1 MDDRSFTIITVA
13 ILILSPILLYMNGN
27 DDETVNNYDTS
38 SGLVPVWERVNQ
50 NFNTTGSYSYT
61 LESGDFDIMGPES
74 VFIDVDLPSSEL
86 GCTITDDCQVHL
98 GLWLP
103 DVPNG
108 TKIPVIAD
116 VGPYYD
122 DGDVDALTPANRL
135 GKFLIENMV
144 PHGYAVAQVS
154 VFGTGMSNHCM
165 DFMGLSEQMGI
176 DAAVTWLGTQE
187 WSNGNVGIV
196 GKSYDGT
203 TPWQAAMFGN
213 PHLKTIIPISGLIGV
228 HDLMWRNGSMEARGL
243 AMHNGVYG
251 SFGWDGDS
259 EDWQTMCR
267 GYAEGYANGPAAY
280 LAGDEV
286 NYAGNTYWTDRHF
299 LERTIQ
305 NYNGSIYFI
314 HGMQDWNVDPHMAF
328 PAYKQLQ
335 QAGFEIK
342 GLFGQWGHHYP
353 DRPSDQDSMPSGR
366 GAEGFPYSVRYDWAQ
381 DLLEWFNYYLYDGT
395 LKPYLHVEMQ
405 DNLGGWRVE
414 ETWPS
419 ADTEFLQLPIGEGL
433 TVTSGSGLVGPTNT
447 LTLETE
453 IFENETRISG
463 MPTFHVDV
471 TIPPGQT
478 SGHLFIELFIADGIH
493 LGHGVMDLRYHAGG
507 RECGQPCTVTGTVNA
522 KMEMFAMDVVVPAGS
537 ALELVISQTGDDYI
551 PSTVSSGY
559 VTIGTNQNSV
569 LSLPIIDRTADDLF
583 VPPVWYENICL
594 LYTSDAADEE

>member
-1 MDDRSFTIITVA
+1 MEQRVFAGITVG
-13 ILILSPILLYMNGN
+13 ILLLSSLLLYFSEDTEI
-27 DDETVNNYDTS
+27 DDDYIEDN
-38 SGLVPVWERVNQ
+38 GLVPVWERVNQ
-50 NFNTTGSYSYT
+50 NFNTTGDYSYT
-61 LESGDFDIMGPES
+61 LELGQYNITGPES
-74 VFIDVDLPSSEL
+74 VFIDVNLPSSEL
-86 GCTITDDCQVHL
+86 GCTIADDCQVHL

-103 DVPNG
+103 DLPNG

-154 VFGTGMSNHCM
+154 VFGTGESNHCM
-165 DFMGLSEQMGI
+165 DFMGLSEQLGI

-228 HDLMWRNGSMEARGL
+228 HDLMWRNGSMEARGI

-251 SFGWDGDS
+251 SFGLDGDL
-259 EDWQTMCR
+259 EDWQTGCK
-267 GYAEGYANGPAAY
+267 GYLEGYYNGVIAY
-280 LAGDEV
+280 QTGDQAEILP
-286 NYAGNTYWTDRHF
+286 GNTYWADRHF
-299 LERTIQ
+299 LERAMQ

-335 QAGFEIK
+335 NAGFEIK

-381 DLLEWFNYYLYDGT
+381 DLLEWFNYYLYDGN

-447 LTLETE
+447 LILETE

-471 TIPPGQT
+471 TIPPLQT
-478 SGHLFIELFIADGIH
+478 SGHLFIELFIAGGIH

-537 ALELVISQTGDDYI
+537 SLELVISQTGDDYI

-569 LSLPIIDRTADDLF
+569 LSLPIIDRTSEDLF
-583 VPPVWYENICL
+583 MPPIWYE
-594 LYTSDAADEE
+594 E

>member
-1 MDDRSFTIITVA
+1 MDERSFTIITVA
-13 ILILSPILLYMNGN
+13 ILIISPILLYMNS
-27 DDETVNNYDTS
+27 DETLEQDSLIDNN
-38 SGLVPVWERVNQ
+38 GLVPVWERINQ

-61 LESGDFDIMGPES
+61 LESGQYGTLGPES

-108 TKIPVIAD
+108 TKVPVIAD

-154 VFGTGMSNHCM
+154 AFGTGMSNHCM

-176 DAAVTWLGTQE
+176 DAAVTWLGTQD

-259 EDWQTMCR
+259 EDWQTVCR

-353 DRPSDQDSMPSGR
+353 DRPGDHNGMSAGR
-366 GAEGFPYSVRYDWAQ
+366 GAEAYPMSVRYDWAQ
-381 DLLEWFNYYLYDGT
+381 DLLEWFNYYLYEGNM
-395 LKPYLHVEMQ
+395 KPALHVEMQ

-414 ETWPS
+414 QTWP
-419 ADTEFLQLPIGEGL
+419 ANDREFLQLPIGEGL
-433 TVTSGSGLVGPTNT
+433 NVVSGSGIVGPTNT

-478 SGHLFIELFIADGIH
+478 SGHLYIELAIAGGIH
-493 LGHGVMDLRYHAGG
+493 LGHGVMDLRYHEGG

-522 KMEMFAMDVVVPAGS
+522 KMQMFALDVVVPAGN
-537 ALELVISQTGDDYI
+537 ALELVITQTNDDYI
-551 PSTVSSGY
+551 PSPVSSGY
-559 VTIGTNQNSV
+559 VTVGTNQNSV
-569 LSLPIIDRTADDLF
+569 LSLPIIDREADDLF
-583 VPPVWYENICL
+583 TPPIWFENN
-594 LYTSDAADEE
+594 E

>member
-27 DDETVNNYDTS
+27 DDKTENYFDSNN
-38 SGLVPVWERVNQ
+38 GLVPVWERVNQ

-61 LESGDFDIMGPES
+61 LESGQYNTIGPES
-74 VFIDVDLPSSEL
+74 VFIDVDLPNSEL

-267 GYAEGYANGPAAY
+267 GYVEGYANGPAAY

-353 DRPSDQDSMPSGR
+353 DRPGDHNGMPAGR
-366 GAEGFPYSVRYDWAQ
+366 GAEAYPQ
-381 DLLEWFNYYLYDGT
+381 EQN
-395 LKPYLHVEMQ
+395 H
-405 DNLGGWRVE
+405 
-414 ETWPS
+414 
-419 ADTEFLQLPIGEGL
+419 
-433 TVTSGSGLVGPTNT
+433 
-447 LTLETE
+447 
-453 IFENETRISG
+453 
-463 MPTFHVDV
+463 H
-471 TIPPGQT
+471 
-478 SGHLFIELFIADGIH
+478 
-493 LGHGVMDLRYHAGG
+493 
-507 RECGQPCTVTGTVNA
+507 
-522 KMEMFAMDVVVPAGS
+522 FA
-537 ALELVISQTGDDYI
+537 
-551 PSTVSSGY
+551 
-559 VTIGTNQNSV
+559 
-569 LSLPIIDRTADDLF
+569 
-583 VPPVWYENICL
+583 
-594 LYTSDAADEE
+594 

>member
-1 MDDRSFTIITVA
+1 
-13 ILILSPILLYMNGN
+13 
-27 DDETVNNYDTS
+27 
-38 SGLVPVWERVNQ
+38 
-50 NFNTTGSYSYT
+50 
-61 LESGDFDIMGPES
+61 
-74 VFIDVDLPSSEL
+74 
-86 GCTITDDCQVHL
+86 
-98 GLWLP
+98 
-103 DVPNG
+103 
-108 TKIPVIAD
+108 
-116 VGPYYD
+116 
-122 DGDVDALTPANRL
+122 
-135 GKFLIENMV
+135 
-144 PHGYAVAQVS
+144 
-154 VFGTGMSNHCM
+154 
-165 DFMGLSEQMGI
+165 
-176 DAAVTWLGTQE
+176 
-187 WSNGNVGIV
+187 
-196 GKSYDGT
+196 
-203 TPWQAAMFGN
+203 
-213 PHLKTIIPISGLIGV
+213 
-228 HDLMWRNGSMEARGL
+228 ME
-243 AMHNGVYG
+243 
-251 SFGWDGDS
+251 
-259 EDWQTMCR
+259 
-267 GYAEGYANGPAAY
+267 
-280 LAGDEV
+280 
-286 NYAGNTYWTDRHF
+286 
-299 LERTIQ
+299 

-335 QAGFEIK
+335 NAGFEIK

-381 DLLEWFNYYLYDGT
+381 DLLEWFNYYLYEGN

-447 LTLETE
+447 LTLQTG

-478 SGHLFIELFIADGIH
+478 SGHLFIELFIAGGIH

-551 PSTVSSGY
+551 PSAVSSGY

-569 LSLPIIDRTADDLF
+569 LNLPIIDRGEGDLF
-583 VPPVWYENICL
+583 TPPIWYE
-594 LYTSDAADEE
+594 EEN